1 MSTAGQTLANPTQTS
16 WLPWHARTVGRV
28 LVHLAMLSTASGWML
43 PPNGEADAF
52 SSHATMI
59 TGGVSGAR
67 DRRRLVGS
75 SCDGSWCASPR
86 PCLCFPCASLP
97 RLLRNTAAAVL
108 AAVIFVMAALAAAT
122 RAATPTAMTAV
133 TVVAMVFSAVTVI
146 IATTVATAPAT
157 ATAMTAATPIVTVDV
172 TASAIPAVPPALLAS
187 TAPRASHLWPARRG
201 SAAKHAPHAST
212 PCTGLHPS
220 HTRAAGNVLVCNSDG
235 LVTSGC
241 STCTNKPANSAYTG
255 GSTTNTCPYVCN
267 GGSYRSGSSC
277 QACWRRE
284 Q

>member
-1 MSTAGQTLANPTQTS
+1 MCQAPKGWSAANGYPELMGDSLGAPKLRRALLATVAAAPVALATLLFRGTASSPI
-16 WLPWHARTVGRV
+16 TVGRV

-201 SAAKHAPHAST
+201 SAARHAPTPVHRAPAST
-212 PCTGLHPS
+212 PHIP
-220 HTRAAGNVLVCNSDG
+220 APQ
-235 LVTSGC
+235 VTYWC
-241 STCTNKPANSAYTG
+241 ATAM
-255 GSTTNTCPYVCN
+255 V
-267 GGSYRSGSSC
+267 
-277 QACWRRE
+277 
-284 Q
+284 